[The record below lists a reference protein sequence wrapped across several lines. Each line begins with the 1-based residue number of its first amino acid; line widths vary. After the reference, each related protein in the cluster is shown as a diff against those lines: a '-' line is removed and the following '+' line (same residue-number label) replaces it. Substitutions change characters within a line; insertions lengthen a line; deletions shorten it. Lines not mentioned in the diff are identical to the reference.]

1 MVDRT
6 VRWFQD
12 ISREDVAEVGG
23 KAANLGELTQA
34 GIPVPPGFVLT
45 TDAYRRFVETAGI
58 RERLLEA
65 VRGLDTEETEAAD
78 RASAD
83 VGALFA
89 GAEIPDDLRR
99 DLLSA
104 RAELGGTPVAV
115 RSSATAEDLE
125 DASFAGQQETYL
137 HVTGDDALLRAVRDC
152 WASLWSAR
160 ALAYRARRGIDP
172 NEMALAVVVQEMVP
186 ADSAGVMFTANPQ
199 NGRRSETLI
208 SAAWGLGE
216 AVVSGQVDTDDL
228 VIDTLRRR
236 VASRSTAD
244 KTVMVVP
251 AAGTGRTSGA
261 DGSGSDGT
269 GSDGTGSDGGTRTV
283 PVGPGERRA
292 PVLDDDA
299 ALDLAAWGTR
309 ITDHYGAPQ
318 DVEWARAG
326 TGFVITQARPIVA
339 LPAPA
344 GPAPTSWPV
353 PRRRAGYFRAS
364 IVEQMPDP
372 LTPLFADLTASH
384 VIEQMVAT
392 VTDASGSSVFREKG
406 VEFTT
411 INGYAYYGYTNAA
424 MVGMTARSGLLV
436 PRLLRGGVGGPRYW
450 RTTALPRYRRVVEEE
465 SSTEVGAADAAALL
479 ASAERLVAA
488 GFAYYTAVQTVI
500 PPVVIAESALA
511 AFCRRVARPG
521 DPRPE
526 TLLFGFE
533 SEPIRAEQSL
543 FDLAAWVRGHE
554 ALARALESAQTV
566 PQQRPDEVDEEVWAQ
581 WRERFAAHLS
591 AHGHATYTLDLAQP
605 VAADTPELLWD
616 VLRMYLR
623 GEGTDPQARRE
634 KAARAREEGAERIAA
649 HLAGPLRRVFARL
662 LRRAQELAP
671 AREDALAGIGLGW
684 PAARRALRE
693 FGRRLVAAGVIVQVD
708 DVFWLRRDEL
718 EDLAGALDAG
728 ADVLPTRA
736 GIVED
741 RRVTWRGQKLATPP
755 QLLPERSLWHGFDRW
770 MPSVGEGGSGG
781 ESGGGGEDRG
791 VLLTGIGG
799 SGGSVTAPVH
809 VLGGPE
815 EFRDFRPGEILVA
828 AITTPAWTPLFAMA
842 AGVITDVGGPL
853 SHSSIVAR
861 EYGIPAVLGTGT
873 ATRRLRTGQRVTI
886 DGSAGTVRAMGDAE
900 EGDGERP

>member
-6 VRWFQD
+6 VRGFQD

-45 TDAYRRFVETAGI
+45 TAAYRRFVGTAGI
-58 RERLLEA
+58 QERLLDA
-65 VRGLDTEETEAAD
+65 VRDLDPDGTEAAD
-78 RASAD
+78 RASAE

-89 GAEIPDDLRR
+89 GAEIPEDLR
-99 DLLSA
+99 DALLSA
-104 RAELGGTPVAV
+104 RGTLGEAPVAV

-137 HVTGDDALLRAVRDC
+137 HVTGDDGLLRAVRDC

-172 NEMALAVVVQEMVP
+172 ADVALAVVVQEMVA

-244 KTVMVVP
+244 KKVMVVP
-251 AAGTGRTSGA
+251 AAPDDAAAPAARDDATA
-261 DGSGSDGT
+261 A
-269 GSDGTGSDGGTRTV
+269 DGGTLTV
-283 PVGPGERRA
+283 PVGPAERRA

-299 ALDLAAWGTR
+299 ALDLAAWGAR

-326 TGFVITQARPIVA
+326 TGFVITQARPIVG

-353 PRRRAGYFRAS
+353 PRRHAGYFRAS

-372 LTPLFADLTASH
+372 LTPLFADLTSAH
-384 VIEQMVAT
+384 VIEQMIAT
-392 VTDASGSSVFREKG
+392 VTDASGSRVFRDKG

-424 MVGMTARSGLLV
+424 MAGMTARSGLLV

-450 RTTALPRYRRVVEEE
+450 STTALPRYRRVVEEE
-465 SSTEVGAADAAALL
+465 SATDAGSTGAVALL
-479 ASAERLVAA
+479 ESAERLVAA

-500 PPVVIAESALA
+500 PPVVIAETALTA
-511 AFCRRVARPG
+511 LCRRVARPG

-543 FDLAAWVRGHE
+543 YDLAAWAREHE
-554 ALARALESAQTV
+554 SLASALEASDAV
-566 PQQRPDEVDEEVWAQ
+566 PEHCPEGVDEEVWTQ
-581 WRERFAAHLS
+581 WRERFAAHLD
-591 AHGHATYTLDLAQP
+591 AHGHATYTLDVAQP

-623 GEGTDPQARRE
+623 GDGTDPRERRE
-634 KAARAREEGAERIAA
+634 KAARDREEGAARISA
-649 HLAGPLRRVFARL
+649 HLSSPLRRLFERL

-693 FGRRLVAAGVIVQVD
+693 IGRRLVAAGVIAQAD

-718 EDLAGALDAG
+718 LDLARALDGG
-728 ADVLPTRA
+728 AEPLPTRA
-736 GIVED
+736 GIIED
-741 RRVTWRGQKLATPP
+741 RQVAWRGQKLATPP
-755 QLLPERSLWHGFDRW
+755 QLLPERSIWHGFDRW
-770 MPSVGEGGSGG
+770 MPSVGEGGGG
-781 ESGGGGEDRG
+781 RDGGGEG
-791 VLLTGIGG
+791 GGEGGAEGPVLTGIGG
-799 SGGSVTAPVH
+799 SGGTVTAPVH
-809 VLGGPE
+809 VLSGPD

-873 ATRRLRTGQRVTI
+873 ATRRLRTGQRVRI
-886 DGSAGTVRAMGDAE
+886 DGGAGTVRVVE
-900 EGDGERP
+900 EGDEQGRGAGER

>member
-6 VRWFQD
+6 VRGFQD
-12 ISREDVAEVGG
+12 ISRKDVAEVGG

-45 TDAYRRFVETAGI
+45 TGAYRRFVETASI
-58 RERLLEA
+58 RERLLDA
-65 VRGLDTEETEAAD
+65 VRDLDPDDTGAAD
-78 RASAD
+78 RASD
-83 VGALFA
+83 EVGALFA
-89 GAEIPDDLRR
+89 GAEIPDDLRGE
-99 DLLSA
+99 LLSA
-104 RAELGGTPVAV
+104 RGTLGEAPVAV

-137 HVTGDDALLRAVRDC
+137 HVTGDAALLRAVRDC

-172 NEMALAVVVQEMVP
+172 AEVALAVVVQEMVP
-186 ADSAGVMFTANPQ
+186 ADSAGVMFTVNPQ

-228 VIDTLRRR
+228 VVDTLRRR

-251 AAGTGRTSGA
+251 AAPAGGTGTGGA
-261 DGSGSDGT
+261 PV
-269 GSDGTGSDGGTRTV
+269 DGGTRTV
-283 PVGPGERRA
+283 PVGPDERRA
-292 PVLDDDA
+292 PVLDDAA
-299 ALDLAAWGTR
+299 ALDLAAWGAR

-326 TGFVITQARPIVA
+326 TGFVITQARPIVG

-353 PRRRAGYFRAS
+353 PRRHAGYFRAS

-372 LTPLFADLTASH
+372 LTPLFADLTAAH
-384 VIEQMVAT
+384 VIEQMIAT
-392 VTDASGSSVFREKG
+392 VTDASGSRVFRDKG

-424 MVGMTARSGLLV
+424 MAGMTARSGLLV
-436 PRLLRGGVGGPRYW
+436 PRLLHGGVGGPRYW

-465 SSTEVGAADAAALL
+465 SGADARSTGAVALL
-479 ASAERLVAA
+479 ESVERLVSA
-488 GFAYYTAVQTVI
+488 GFAYYTSVQTVI
-500 PPVVIAESALA
+500 PPVVIAESALT

-543 FDLAAWVRGHE
+543 YDLAAWAREHE
-554 ALARALESAQTV
+554 SLASALEASDAV
-566 PQQRPDEVDEEVWAQ
+566 PDERPEGVDEDVWAQ
-581 WRERFAAHLS
+581 WRERFAAHLA

-623 GEGTDPQARRE
+623 GEGADPRGRRE
-634 KAARAREEGAERIAA
+634 KAARDREEGAATISA
-649 HLAGPLRRVFARL
+649 HLPSPLRRVFQRL

-693 FGRRLVAAGVIVQVD
+693 IGRRLVSAGVIAQVD

-718 EDLAGALDAG
+718 LDLGRALDGG
-728 ADVLPTRA
+728 AEALPTRA
-736 GIVED
+736 GIIED
-741 RRVTWRGQKLATPP
+741 RRVIWRGQKLATPP
-755 QLLPERSLWHGFDRW
+755 QLLPERSIWHGFDRW
-770 MPSVGEGGSGG
+770 MPSVGEGEG
-781 ESGGGGEDRG
+781 EGTEEEGF
-791 VLLTGIGG
+791 VLTGIGC
-799 SGGSVTAPVH
+799 SGGTVTAPVH
-809 VLGGPE
+809 VLSGPG

-873 ATRRLRTGQRVTI
+873 ATHRLRTGQRVRI
-886 DGSAGTVRAMGDAE
+886 DGGAGTVRVVE
-900 EGDGERP
+900 EGEGQE

>member
-6 VRWFQD
+6 VRGFQD
-12 ISREDVAEVGG
+12 ISRKDVAEAGG
-23 KAANLGELTQA
+23 KAANLGELTRA

-45 TDAYRRFVETAGI
+45 TGAYRRFVETAGI
-58 RERLLEA
+58 RDRLLDA
-65 VRGLDTEETEAAD
+65 VRGLDPDDTEAAD
-78 RASAD
+78 RASAE

-89 GAEIPDDLRR
+89 GAEIPDDLRAA
-99 DLLSA
+99 LLSA
-104 RAELGGTPVAV
+104 RETLGEAPVAV

-125 DASFAGQQETYL
+125 DASFAGQQQTYL

-172 NEMALAVVVQEMVP
+172 GDVALAVVVQEMVP

-228 VIDTLRRR
+228 VVDTLRRR

-244 KTVMVVP
+244 KKVMVVP
-251 AAGTGRTSGA
+251 AARAGGTG
-261 DGSGSDGT
+261 T
-269 GSDGTGSDGGTRTV
+269 GGVPVDGGTRTV
-283 PVGPGERRA
+283 PVGPDERRA
-292 PVLDDDA
+292 PVLEDA
-299 ALDLAAWGTR
+299 AVLDLAAWGAR
-309 ITDHYGAPQ
+309 ITEHFGAPQ

-326 TGFVITQARPIVA
+326 TGFVITQARPIVG

-353 PRRRAGYFRAS
+353 PRRHAGYFRAS

-372 LTPLFADLTASH
+372 LTPLFADFTAAH
-384 VIEQMVAT
+384 VIEQMIAT
-392 VTDASGSSVFREKG
+392 VTDASGSRVFRDKG

-424 MVGMTARSGLLV
+424 MAGMTARSGLLV
-436 PRLLRGGVGGPRYW
+436 PRLLHGGVGGPRYW

-465 SSTEVGAADAAALL
+465 SGADARSSGAVALL
-479 ASAERLVAA
+479 ESVERLVSA
-488 GFAYYTAVQTVI
+488 GFAYYTSVQTVI
-500 PPVVIAESALA
+500 PPVVIAESALT
-511 AFCRRVARPG
+511 AFCRRVARSG

-543 FDLAAWVRGHE
+543 YDLAAWAREH
-554 ALARALESAQTV
+554 ASLASALEASDAV
-566 PQQRPDEVDEEVWAQ
+566 PDESPEGVDEDVWAQ
-581 WRERFAAHLS
+581 WRERFAAHLA

-623 GEGTDPQARRE
+623 GDGTDPRERRE
-634 KAARAREEGAERIAA
+634 KAARDREEGVARISA
-649 HLAGPLRRVFARL
+649 HLSSPLRRVFERL

-693 FGRRLVAAGVIVQVD
+693 IGRRLVAAGVIAQAD

-718 EDLAGALDAG
+718 LDLARALDGG
-728 ADVLPTRA
+728 AESLPTRA
-736 GIVED
+736 GIADD
-741 RRVTWRGQKLATPP
+741 RRVIWRGQKLATPP
-755 QLLPERSLWHGFDRW
+755 QLLPERSIWHGFDRW
-770 MPSVGEGGSGG
+770 MPSVGEGGGG
-781 ESGGGGEDRG
+781 TEEEG
-791 VLLTGIGG
+791 VVLTGIGG
-799 SGGSVTAPVH
+799 SGGTVTAPVH
-809 VLGGPE
+809 VLFGPG

-842 AGVITDVGGPL
+842 AGVTTDVGGPL

-873 ATRRLRTGQRVTI
+873 ATHRLRTGQRVRI
-886 DGSAGTVRAMGDAE
+886 DGGAGTVRVVE
-900 EGDGERP
+900 EGEGQE

>member
-23 KAANLGELTQA
+23 KAANLGELTRA

-58 RERLLEA
+58 RGRLLEA
-65 VRGLDTEETEAAD
+65 VRGLDPEDTEAAD

-89 GAEIPDDLRR
+89 GVEIPDDLRR

-104 RAELGGTPVAV
+104 RAELGRTPVAV

-137 HVTGDDALLRAVRDC
+137 HVDGDDALLRAVRDC

-160 ALAYRARRGIDP
+160 ALAYRAHRGIDP
-172 NEMALAVVVQEMVP
+172 AEMALAVVVQEMVP

-244 KTVMVVP
+244 KKVMVVP
-251 AAGTGRTSGA
+251 AAGTGRPSGA
-261 DGSGSDGT
+261 DGT
-269 GSDGTGSDGGTRTV
+269 GSDRTGSGGTGSDEGTRTV
-283 PVGPGERRA
+283 PVGPAERRA
-292 PVLDDDA
+292 PVLDDAA
-299 ALDLAAWGTR
+299 ALDLAAWGAR

-326 TGFVITQARPIVA
+326 TGFVITQARPIIG

-384 VIEQMVAT
+384 VIEQMIAT
-392 VTDASGSSVFREKG
+392 VRDASGSSVFREKG

-450 RTTALPRYRRVVEEE
+450 RTTALPRYRRIVEEE
-465 SSTEVGAADAAALL
+465 SRTGVGAADAAALL
-479 ASAERLVAA
+479 ASAEHLVAA

-500 PPVVIAESALA
+500 PPVVIAESAFT

-526 TLLFGFE
+526 TLVFGFE

-543 FDLAAWVRGHE
+543 FDLAAWARGHE
-554 ALARALESAQTV
+554 GLAPALEASDVV
-566 PQQRPDEVDEEVWAQ
+566 PEQCPEGVDEEAWTQ
-581 WRERFAAHLS
+581 WRERFAAHLD

-605 VAADTPELLWD
+605 VAADSPELLWD

-623 GEGTDPQARRE
+623 GEGTDPRERRE
-634 KAARAREEGAERIAA
+634 KAARAREEGAARISA
-649 HLAGPLRRVFARL
+649 HLSSPLRRVFARL

-693 FGRRLVAAGVIVQVD
+693 IGRRLVAAGVIAQAD

-718 EDLAGALDAG
+718 LDLAHALDGG
-728 ADVLPTRA
+728 AQSLPTRA
-736 GIVED
+736 GIIED

-755 QLLPERSLWHGFDRW
+755 QLLPERSIWHGFDRW
-770 MPSVGEGGSGG
+770 MPSVGQ
-781 ESGGGGEDRG
+781 GGGGGDG
-791 VLLTGIGG
+791 VGDGGAEGLVLTGIGG
-799 SGGSVTAPVH
+799 SGGTVTASVH
-809 VLGGPE
+809 VLYGPD

-886 DGSAGTVRAMGDAE
+886 DGNAGTVRATGDA
-900 EGDGERP
+900 

>member
-6 VRWFQD
+6 VRGFQD

-23 KAANLGELTQA
+23 KAANLGELTKA

-45 TDAYRRFVETAGI
+45 TAAYRRFVETAGI
-58 RERLLEA
+58 QERLLDA
-65 VRGLDTEETEAAD
+65 VRDLDPDDTEAAD
-78 RASAD
+78 RASAE
-83 VGALFA
+83 VGALFT
-89 GAEIPDDLRR
+89 GAEIPADLR
-99 DLLSA
+99 DALLSA
-104 RAELGGTPVAV
+104 RGTLGEVPVAV

-137 HVTGDDALLRAVRDC
+137 HVTGDDGLLRAVRDC

-172 NEMALAVVVQEMVP
+172 ADVALAVVVQEMVA

-244 KTVMVVP
+244 KKVMVVP
-251 AAGTGRTSGA
+251 AAPAAPADATGA
-261 DGSGSDGT
+261 DGGT
-269 GSDGTGSDGGTRTV
+269 LTV
-283 PVGPGERRA
+283 PVGPAERRA

-299 ALDLAAWGTR
+299 ALDLAAWGAR

-326 TGFVITQARPIVA
+326 TGFVITQARPIVG

-353 PRRRAGYFRAS
+353 PRRHAGYFRAS

-372 LTPLFADLTASH
+372 LTPLFADLTSAH
-384 VIEQMVAT
+384 VIEQMIAT
-392 VTDASGSSVFREKG
+392 VTDASGSRVFRDKG

-424 MVGMTARSGLLV
+424 MAGMTARSGLLV

-465 SSTEVGAADAAALL
+465 SATDVGSAGAMSLL
-479 ASAERLVAA
+479 ESAERLVAA

-500 PPVVIAESALA
+500 PPVVIAESALT

-543 FDLAAWVRGHE
+543 YDLAAWAREHE
-554 ALARALESAQTV
+554 SLASALEASDAV
-566 PQQRPDEVDEEVWAQ
+566 PEHCPEGVDEVVWTQ
-581 WRERFAAHLS
+581 WRKRFAAHLD

-623 GEGTDPQARRE
+623 GEGTDPRERRE
-634 KAARAREEGAERIAA
+634 NAARDREEGAATISA
-649 HLAGPLRRVFARL
+649 HLPSPLRGLFARL

-693 FGRRLVAAGVIVQVD
+693 IGRRLVSAGVIAQAD
-708 DVFWLRRDEL
+708 DVFWLRREEL
-718 EDLAGALDAG
+718 LDLARALDGG
-728 ADVLPTRA
+728 AESLPTRA
-736 GIVED
+736 GIIED
-741 RRVTWRGQKLATPP
+741 RRVTWRGRKLATPP
-755 QLLPERSLWHGFDRW
+755 QLLPERSIWHGFDRW
-770 MPSVGEGGSGG
+770 MPSVGEGRGRAGD
-781 ESGGGGEDRG
+781 GGGEG
-791 VLLTGIGG
+791 GAEGPVLTGIGG
-799 SGGSVTAPVH
+799 SGGTVTALVH
-809 VLGGPE
+809 VLSGPD

-873 ATRRLRTGQRVTI
+873 ATRRLRTGQRVRI
-886 DGSAGTVRAMGDAE
+886 DGGAGTVRVVE
-900 EGDGERP
+900 EGDG